1 VSEPPVSVVLCTYTE
16 ERWEDL
22 VAAVAS
28 VRRQALP
35 GVEIVVAV
43 DHAPALAA
51 RVGRELGDVVLV
63 RNDGASGLS
72 ATRNAGVAAARGAL
86 VAFLDDDCVA
96 EPDWLARLLPHFAA
110 PAVAA
115 AGGAV
120 VPRWEAGRPPWFP
133 PEFDWIVGCSHRGLP
148 TATAD
153 VRNLIGANMAF
164 RRPVLEAVGGF
175 RDGLGRVGRIPLGC
189 EETELCLRIRARRAG
204 ARIVYEPGAVVRHR
218 VPAARGRWRYFAA
231 RCFGEGV
238 SKAAVVRLAG
248 RGPGLSAER
257 RHAFRTLPAGLAA
270 ALRDGAPRRA
280 AAIAAGL
287 AITTAGYLRGRAAQG
302 ARPASAPPDAA
313 GPPGRS
319 GRAAMPRPAR
329 AGCPPAPS
337 AARARSG
344 RRPAS

>member
-1 VSEPPVSVVLCTYTE
+1 VSEPAVSVVLCTYTE
-16 ERWEDL
+16 ERWDDL

-28 VRRQALP
+28 VRGQTLA

-43 DHAPALAA
+43 DNAPALAA
-51 RVGRELGDVVLV
+51 RVRRELRGVVLV
-63 RNDGASGLS
+63 RNDGARGLS
-72 ATRNAGVAAARGAL
+72 ATRNAGVAAASGAV

-120 VPRWEAGRPPWFP
+120 VPRWDAGRPAWFP
-133 PEFDWIVGCSHRGLP
+133 AEFDWVVGCSHRGLP
-148 TATAD
+148 TVTAD

-164 RRPVLEAVGGF
+164 RRAVLAAVGGF
-175 RDGLGRVGRIPLGC
+175 RDGLGRIGRVPLGC
-189 EETELCLRIRARRAG
+189 EETELCLRIRARRPG
-204 ARIVYEPGAVVRHR
+204 ARVVYDPAAIVRHR

-248 RGPGLSAER
+248 HGPGLSAER
-257 RHAFRTLPAGLAA
+257 RHAFRTLPAALVA

-287 AITTAGYLRGRAAQG
+287 AITTAGYLRGRAARG
-302 ARPASAPPDAA
+302 GRPASAPPRADGRP
-313 GPPGRS
+313 GPS
-319 GRAAMPRPAR
+319 GRAAKPRPAR
-329 AGCPPAPS
+329 AGCRPGRS
-337 AARARSG
+337 AARARDG